1 MKKNQTL
8 CIDLEDA
15 VSMHYYTQTLLF
27 DSNTVLNYQIK
38 FYDVEL
44 WDNCKTAPSIV
55 LQLCKLK
62 AGLHKT
68 TLVKNLLLQF
78 AVWMS
83 LQSQS
88 QSSDIGQ
95 LQLLW
100 GAQPFLSLK
109 LWFHPD
115 GEYQNIFYKLFRFG
129 EVQQCITLLTNG
141 SSSVNRWRQM
151 RKTADKTSQ

>member
-55 LQLCKLK
+55 RQLCKLK

-100 GAQPFLSLK
+100 GAQPFLS
-109 LWFHPD
+109 FD
-115 GEYQNIFYKLFRFG
+115 YDFIQMENI
-129 EVQQCITLLTNG
+129 
-141 SSSVNRWRQM
+141 
-151 RKTADKTSQ
+151 KTYFTSCSDLEKFNNASLCSPM